1 MMLGMTPIKLT
12 KEQRELLLGLPP
24 PRKKDILFRSDPDDI
39 GANASLNFPDSEFLY
54 SKGYRTAAKLLSKQV
69 FESAGTDKN
78 VLVFPILYLYRHY
91 IELLL
96 KRLTE
101 VGAFLADKEL
111 SKDETISLGRHR
123 LDVLWDNLLPIL
135 EAVCDGSDTLTR
147 DDIEGVHSYVRQMT
161 CVDPEGQ
168 GSRYAA
174 SKKGEP
180 SMPHLTHTNIRV
192 FADAMERLGDF
203 LERLDS
209 GFVAMQ
215 GIKNE
220 MQAEH

>member
-1 MMLGMTPIKLT
+1 MLGMTPIKLT
-12 KEQRELLLGLPP
+12 KEQHELLLGLPP
-24 PRKKDILFRSDPDDI
+24 PRKRDILFRSDPDDI

-54 SKGYRTAAKLLSKQV
+54 AKGYRTAAGLMAKQV
-69 FESAGTDKN
+69 FETAGADKN
-78 VLVFPILYLYRHY
+78 VLVFPILCLYRHY

-101 VGAFLADKEL
+101 VGAFLVDKEL
-111 SKDETISLGRHR
+111 SKFETRQLGKHR
-123 LDVLWDNLLPIL
+123 LDALWGILRPIV
-135 EAVCDGSDTLTR
+135 EAVCEGSNTLAKE
-147 DDIEGVHSYVRQMT
+147 DIEGIDSYIRQMT
-161 CVDPEGQ
+161 YVDPEGQ

-180 SMPHLTHTNIRV
+180 SMPYLPHTNIRV